1 MYTAHRCLVEAKKK
15 KELVFFL
22 SFGTP
27 LDYSKKKKK
36 KRKRKVVNTMLLM
49 VIITTQKKNYSG
61 KLFNQETSLLHRL
74 L

>member
-36 KRKRKVVNTMLLM
+36 REEEGSKHNAFNGNNNNSKE
-49 VIITTQKKNYSG
+49 
-61 KLFNQETSLLHRL
+61 KLFRKTI
-74 L
+74 